1 MASKKIINPDTTI
14 EEIVQ
19 DYPQLIKILME
30 HGLKC
35 VACGEPLW
43 GTLEENAREKNITN
57 LVEIIDELNK
67 NLSN

>member
-1 MASKKIINPDTTI
+1 MPSKKRINPDTTI

-30 HGLKC
+30 YGLKC

-43 GTLEENAREKNITN
+43 GTLQENAQEKGINN
-57 LVEIIDELNK
+57 LTEIIDELNK
-67 NLSN
+67 SLLT